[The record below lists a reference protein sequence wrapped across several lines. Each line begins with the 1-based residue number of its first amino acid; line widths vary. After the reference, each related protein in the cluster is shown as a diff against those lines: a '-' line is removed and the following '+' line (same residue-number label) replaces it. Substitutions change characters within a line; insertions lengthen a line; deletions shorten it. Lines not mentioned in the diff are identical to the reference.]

1 MLIQYAVTPIHQ
13 FHFGN
18 KQNSS
23 DFTLVIDAM
32 DLLHSNQYDCFC
44 LITSDSDYKQL
55 AIRIRQSKKLV
66 YGYGEGKASSN
77 YQNHLDKFFTVKKA
91 KDALAAN
98 TEKRN
103 TSKTTKI
110 NTIKEKNIPKQEAQ
124 KNSSIKL
131 SEKIIN
137 VIKTT
142 YNQNKDAQ
150 GWTNLNIVINDIKK
164 IDSDFTPKRYGSSSI
179 SKLLKQ
185 YPEIFKVVTE
195 KNIGKFKL
203 VK

>member
-1 MLIQYAVTPIHQ
+1 MTSTN
-13 FHFGN
+13 N
-18 KQNSS
+18 KNKS
-23 DFTLVIDAM
+23 DF
-32 DLLHSNQYDCFC
+32 
-44 LITSDSDYKQL
+44 
-55 AIRIRQSKKLV
+55 
-66 YGYGEGKASSN
+66 SSG
-77 YQNHLDKFFTVKKA
+77 Q
-91 KDALAAN
+91 
-98 TEKRN
+98 
-103 TSKTTKI
+103 I
-110 NTIKEKNIPKQEAQ
+110 NIIENKNILKQETK
-124 KNSSIKL
+124 KNNTTKL

-150 GWTNLNIVINDIKK
+150 GWTNLNIVINDIRK
-164 IDSDFTPKRYGSSSI
+164 IDSGFTPKRYGSSSI